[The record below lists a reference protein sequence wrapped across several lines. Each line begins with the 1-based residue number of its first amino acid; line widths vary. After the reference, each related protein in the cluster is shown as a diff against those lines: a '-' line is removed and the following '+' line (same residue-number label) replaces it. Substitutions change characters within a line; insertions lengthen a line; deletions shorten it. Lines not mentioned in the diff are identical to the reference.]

1 MAEDKQEEEF
11 TAEGEFLGYISLD
24 QARIQAIEHA
34 RDNIEFYGGQY
45 IDIGLVWEVCRV
57 QESDDY
63 YEIRLSFRPSGGFRG
78 EPGVEQFVF
87 EKNGDL
93 RMRQILDESSGIES
107 PRRWSLS
114 LIARL
119 TAIVVI
125 GGVTAIAGIAINDPN
140 ETLKPPSVAAPTSVP
155 INFAVEKEIIN
166 HVPLVEEVVAD
177 KDSEPHPPLPA
188 RLW

>member
-1 MAEDKQEEEF
+1 
-11 TAEGEFLGYISLD
+11 
-24 QARIQAIEHA
+24 
-34 RDNIEFYGGQY
+34 
-45 IDIGLVWEVCRV
+45 
-57 QESDDY
+57 
-63 YEIRLSFRPSGGFRG
+63 
-78 EPGVEQFVF
+78 
-87 EKNGDL
+87 
-93 RMRQILDESSGIES
+93 MRQILDESSGIES

-119 TAIVVI
+119 TATVVI

-188 RLW
+188 RLR

>member
-11 TAEGEFLGYISLD
+11 TAEGEFLGYVSLD

-188 RLW
+188 RLR